1 MALECRVP
9 LVFLGPFWFL
19 LGFLPVV
26 SLFGFSLP
34 LSTAILNTYKVKK
47 ERARTGNRTADLSSV
62 DVFDSPLDNIATCVR
77 YVLSK

>member
-1 MALECRVP
+1 MALECGVP

-34 LSTAILNTYKVKK
+34 LSTAILNTYLDRRNPVGI
-47 ERARTGNRTADLSSV
+47 ETIITVNCTVLRATQ
-62 DVFDSPLDNIATCVR
+62 P
-77 YVLSK
+77 